1 MPFNSREENTYLDIV
16 IREALKNWDPA
27 KPRRW
32 LARYGSLH
40 TLGIGHGDNA
50 QKYRDIQAQAL
61 LLTDVASALKVLA
74 HFPISSTPI
83 GERT

>member
-1 MPFNSREENTYLDIV
+1 MQFNSREENTYLDIV

-61 LLTDVASALKVLA
+61 LLTRRSKR
-74 HFPISSTPI
+74 PESTGSLPNI
-83 GERT
+83 IYPDW

>member
-1 MPFNSREENTYLDIV
+1 MPFNSREENNYLDILLK
-16 IREALKNWDPA
+16 EALKSWDPA

-50 QKYRDIQAQAL
+50 QKYRDIQAHAL
-61 LLTDVASALKVLA
+61 LLTRRSKRLESACSL
-74 HFPISSTPI
+74 PNIIYPDW
-83 GERT
+83 